1 MMELVEPESGTVLKG
16 TVPFRVK
23 IVSGDPRIIK
33 GVRLEVSQNDAVK
46 IGPLDMWHIH
56 SAPPHAEDFW
66 YISTDLSKVLAG
78 RYEVRISAYDNEG
91 KIVGELGLDVDVGQS
106 ASTYENREWLGW
118 LGGMLAVV
126 AAVANWRRI

>member
-1 MMELVEPESGTVLKG
+1 MMELVEPESGTVLKD